1 MGKIVR
7 ALSEDGS
14 VLCSAIDSTDI
25 VRDLQRMHGS
35 GPVVT
40 AALGR
45 MCTAGSIMGALL
57 KNEGD
62 TLTLRVNGGGP
73 CGTLTVVADYR
84 GNVKCCA
91 GDEHAQVPLREDGG
105 LDVPG
110 CVGREGFLTVV
121 KDMGLKEPYIG
132 QIPLASGNIAED
144 ITAYYSISEQIPTV
158 CALGIVFNDDATVRA
173 AGGYML
179 QLVPPV
185 QDSAVTVIEDNLR
198 KMESITGLLEKGL
211 KPEELAVNALE
222 GLGGEILDQWNAQY
236 YCDCSRERTER
247 ILASL
252 GKEELEKLE
261 KEGENVEVCCHFC
274 NKKYEFSTAEISK
287 LLKEQNN

>member
-1 MGKIVR
+1 MGRIVR

-25 VRDLQRMHGS
+25 VREIERLHQS
-35 GPVVT
+35 TPVVT

-45 MCTAGSIMGALL
+45 MCTAGAIMGALL

-73 CGTLTVVADYR
+73 CGTLMVVADYR

-91 GDEHAQVPLREDGG
+91 GNAQAQVPLRADGG

-110 CVGREGFLTVV
+110 CVGTDGSLTVV
-121 KDMGLKEPYIG
+121 KDMGLKEPYVG
-132 QIPLASGNIAED
+132 QIPLVSGNIAED

-158 CALGIVFNDDATVRA
+158 CALGIVFNEDATIKA

-185 QDSAVTVIEDNLR
+185 QDSAVKVIEDNLQ
-198 KMESITGLLEKGL
+198 KMESITGLLDKGL
-211 KPEELAVNALE
+211 KPDELAVNALE
-222 GLGGEILDQWNAQY
+222 GLGGEILDQWDAVY
-236 YCDCSRERTER
+236 FCDCSRERTER
-247 ILASL
+247 ILLSL
-252 GKEELEKLE
+252 GKKELQKLAD
-261 KEGENVEVCCHFC
+261 EGKTTEVCCHFC
-274 NKKYEFSTAEISK
+274 NKKYEFSTDEIVK
-287 LLKEQNN
+287 LLKEQKN